1 VFFTKPSNFGIDAH
15 MEALAGVALTR
26 RDRVV
31 ILRAQTFGLLSCCD
45 SRHYASPSF
54 LFSFLSLLVDAH
66 GAGRQDNAEAN
77 NYRFK
82 QTACSLG
89 LSAISQQYFSLRK
102 NQPPATS
109 RNQPAVLFSQNKPAP
124 AISHQP
130 TEQAEK
136 PTDQHAALGWN
147 SRLSSELV
155 CGYCQQ
161 PLSSGR
167 SYRCSKK
174 KQKKKNERKKEKKE
188 PYTFCCIRTVSRIR
202 IRYEFE
208 CHYLPYFNSNSY
220 TNTNVNTISLIYSIE
235 S

>member
-1 VFFTKPSNFGIDAH
+1 

-82 QTACSLG
+82 Q
-89 LSAISQQYFSLRK
+89 
-102 NQPPATS
+102 
-109 RNQPAVLFSQNKPAP
+109 
-124 AISHQP
+124 
-130 TEQAEK
+130 K